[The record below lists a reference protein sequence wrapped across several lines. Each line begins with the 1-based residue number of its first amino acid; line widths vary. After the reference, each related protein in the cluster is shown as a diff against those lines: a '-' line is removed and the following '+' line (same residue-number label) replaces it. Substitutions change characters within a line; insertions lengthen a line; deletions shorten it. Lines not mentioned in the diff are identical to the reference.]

1 MPVFLIILRLSVGER
16 RIKLSHQCTFFF
28 HCHLHFG
35 LRSIFLKFH
44 KITAKF
50 AMIYFF
56 VKLHPTLLAKI
67 GKLIFLRYL
76 AYSDYN

>member
-16 RIKLSHQCTFFF
+16 RIKLNHQCTFFSC
-28 HCHLHFG
+28 CHLHFG

-44 KITAKF
+44 KMTAEF
-50 AMIYFF
+50 ATIHLF
-56 VKLHPTLLAKI
+56 VKLYPI
-67 GKLIFLRYL
+67 LI